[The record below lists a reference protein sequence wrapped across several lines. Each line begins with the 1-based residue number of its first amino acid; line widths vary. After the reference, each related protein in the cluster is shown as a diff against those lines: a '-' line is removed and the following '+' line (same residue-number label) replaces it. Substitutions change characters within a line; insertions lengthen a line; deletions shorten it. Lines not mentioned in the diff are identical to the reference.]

1 MCYTFNFKFTK
12 GIDMKLIIALIV
24 ALGFQ
29 TAQAC
34 GDDGK
39 TEGFI
44 FGQITNVNY
53 TMGGEAGEMERKRSI
68 KLL

>member
-1 MCYTFNFKFTK
+1 
-12 GIDMKLIIALIV
+12 MKLIIALIV